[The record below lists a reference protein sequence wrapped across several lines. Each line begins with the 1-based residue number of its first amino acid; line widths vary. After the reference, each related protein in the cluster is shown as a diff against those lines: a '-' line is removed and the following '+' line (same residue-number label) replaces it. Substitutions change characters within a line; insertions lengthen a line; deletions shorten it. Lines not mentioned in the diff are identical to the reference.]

1 MNVGLA
7 ESLYELIQHYQLK
20 YNVASLNVGKYRK
33 KQVSSG
39 EFR

>member
-1 MNVGLA
+1 MNASLA

-20 YNVASLNVGKYRK
+20 HFVAGLNKEKYRK

-39 EFR
+39 ESQ